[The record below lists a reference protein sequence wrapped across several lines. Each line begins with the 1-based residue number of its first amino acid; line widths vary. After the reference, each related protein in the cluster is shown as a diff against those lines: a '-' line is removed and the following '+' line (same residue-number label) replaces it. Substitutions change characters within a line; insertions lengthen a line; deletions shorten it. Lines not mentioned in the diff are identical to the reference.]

1 MNSCVVLLTSTLL
14 VGVILMFSIS
24 HAAGSAPLSSQR
36 SNFIPEQDSEADSE
50 YVLDLLARL
59 GQSIMRANDLENS
72 KRGLDLGLSRGFS
85 GSQAAKHL
93 MGLAAANY
101 AGGPGRRRRSSNGSS

>member
-1 MNSCVVLLTSTLL
+1 MFASSIVSLTPFLFCCS
-14 VGVILMFSIS
+14 
-24 HAAGSAPLSSQR
+24 
-36 SNFIPEQDSEADSE
+36 
-50 YVLDLLARL
+50 
-59 GQSIMRANDLENS
+59 S

-101 AGGPGRRRRSSNGSS
+101 AGGPGRRRREAPQPLTV